1 MTFFLHFIFHTLAQ
15 LLFSLIL
22 YWTGILN
29 LHHIITQ
36 GLAEPTIL
44 DEIVDIC
51 IKSRNASFAA
61 SIAMAKQ

>member
-1 MTFFLHFIFHTLAQ
+1 MTFFLQFIFHTLAQ
-15 LLFSLIL
+15 LLFSLIH
-22 YWTGILN
+22 YWTGVLN
-29 LHHIITQ
+29 LHISTQ

-44 DEIVDIC
+44 DEIVDLC

>member
-15 LLFSLIL
+15 LLFSLIPF
-22 YWTGILN
+22 WTGVLN
-29 LHHIITQ
+29 MHIITQ

-44 DEIVDIC
+44 DEIEDLC

>member
-1 MTFFLHFIFHTLAQ
+1 MTFFLHFIFHALAQ

-22 YWTGILN
+22 FWTGVLN
-29 LHHIITQ
+29 MHIIAK

-44 DEIVDIC
+44 DEIEDIC

-61 SIAMAKQ
+61 SITMAKQ